1 MGVRIL
7 QNLTESLIYF
17 RDIYCIR
24 TLILFNLTNIINIE
38 TTVWKTQFRNK
49 SGASVIFVISK
60 LAQSAAFNS
69 SHDALHLRE
78 FLSKYLKLFPL
89 RKHAYSNILR
99 ILPPKNE
106 NFQMKNSDIFL
117 ISAQNIDCRYSS
129 EPPR

>member
-1 MGVRIL
+1 MSVRIL

-60 LAQSAAFNS
+60 LAQSTAFNS
-69 SHDALHLRE
+69 SHGALHLRE
-78 FLSKYLKLFPL
+78 FLSKYLPSQ
-89 RKHAYSNILR
+89 HST
-99 ILPPKNE
+99 
-106 NFQMKNSDIFL
+106 
-117 ISAQNIDCRYSS
+117 
-129 EPPR
+129 